1 MRDSDLPIFP
11 REFNVKTIVVGASFS
26 RLMVA
31 ALTVGQLIHL
41 YKSSYLHRW
50 VTKAN
55 EFCQKFQLH
64 LETRFSLLVSTPMI
78 VKVLVA

>member
-1 MRDSDLPIFP
+1 M
-11 REFNVKTIVVGASFS
+11 KTIVVGAGFS
-26 RLMVA
+26 GLMVA

-41 YKSSYLHRW
+41 YKSAYEHRW

-55 EFCQKFQLH
+55 KFCQKFQLY